1 MSYINVHMW
10 NLEKCYRTLYLQS
23 RNRSMDKENKYKDT
37 KGERENGI
45 NGEIAIDTYIIL
57 ILCIK

>member
-1 MSYINVHMW
+1 MW